1 MAIRVEKNWENSA
14 QAQSDSYTIKLQFH
28 RWKRKSANSK
38 TISTALFWPKYLYLC
53 ILIDDA
59 CQVFQLRKEM
69 DFLHFICGLA
79 TEPNQYTNARNGI
92 GNECLFV
99 LRVWQTLPNQSVNR
113 LPIVIVEIIRR
124 QSIKRNNANCIC
136 GAERSE
142 CPIKLK
148 RLAREK
154 CTSRKARRKS

>member
-38 TISTALFWPKYLYLC
+38 TISTALFWTKVSLFMYLNRRRLPSFSVAQGNGLFAFYLRPC
-53 ILIDDA
+53 H
-59 CQVFQLRKEM
+59 R
-69 DFLHFICGLA
+69 
-79 TEPNQYTNARNGI
+79 TESIHKCAKWNWQRV
-92 GNECLFV
+92 FV

-136 GAERSE
+136 GAERAE